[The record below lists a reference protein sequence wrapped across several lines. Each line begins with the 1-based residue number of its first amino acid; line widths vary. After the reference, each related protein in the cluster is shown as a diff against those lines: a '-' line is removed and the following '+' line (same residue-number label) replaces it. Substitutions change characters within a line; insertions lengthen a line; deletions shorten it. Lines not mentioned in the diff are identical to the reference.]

1 MENLI
6 LLKNILLDGR
16 QCNILIEGKHFKDT
30 DAPAEVEG
38 AQVVDCT
45 GKAILPA
52 LYNTH
57 NHAAMTLMRG
67 YADDMELNKWLTE
80 YIWPF
85 EDKMTA
91 ADIRRGSEIAVKEMI
106 DSGSVFFN
114 DMYFEI
120 DETIDIVA
128 RSGMRACIGLTVM
141 DYHSL
146 AVQEQ
151 KLNFVKT
158 FQDPTG
164 GRINLAMA
172 PHAIYTVNGER
183 FRKSVD
189 FAREQGIKVHT
200 HIAETKKEVEDCI
213 AAHGMTPVRYL
224 DSLGVLG
231 PDVIAAH
238 CIYVDEQE
246 WDILAERGVTV
257 SHCPCSNMKLGS
269 GRFPYDLAIRSG
281 VNITL
286 GTDGA
291 SSNNNLDLREE
302 MKFAAL
308 FAKFNGEVEQLPAK
322 QVFQWATENGAKAF
336 GIHAGKIEAGYLADA
351 ILLDMNNPRM
361 TPCHHII
368 SNWVYSAD
376 SSCITNV
383 LCDGKFIK

>member
-269 GRFPYDLAIRSG
+269 GRFPYDLAIKSG

-383 LCDGKFIK
+383 LCDGKFIR